1 MNFQIDKTQ
10 KWVLDAVLRRIQQ
23 MPDFES
29 LVRLR
34 LEEARR
40 NDNLS
45 EQKEALQKRCLRLRN
60 EASNFTE
67 AIRVGGNLRSL
78 VAELEASQLELAHCE
93 FQLQQLE
100 KQQCSAV
107 PIPAHGDL
115 VGLIEKAMQLVV
127 DQNDETNR
135 LLCRILPR
143 VTIFPVLLCNG
154 GAVKLQAE
162 VELDVS
168 AAMGALTGSS
178 AMVDDL
184 REIVTAD
191 LFDTPAYVR
200 YAETFGA
207 AESRN
212 EKVIE
217 LAERLGVSLAHGD
230 VGASALS
237 TDVRV
242 RRDESL
248 STNRVSARERL
259 ALPSAQ
265 TPSVSIRSLSST
277 GGRIRRR
284 VMRSCFIQFNSPT
297 SFAPERGRFHF
308 GREMI
313 DETADKA
320 RSQATADWKR
330 FWSIVFAVALRAIE
344 EETPRT
350 RRDEQR
356 DKSSLEER
364 SKPNAAD

>member
-10 KWVLDAVLRRIQQ
+10 KWVLGAVLRRIQQ

-40 NDNLS
+40 NNNLS
-45 EQKEALQKRCLRLRN
+45 EQKEALQKKCLRLRN

-100 KQQCSAV
+100 KQQGSAV
-107 PIPAHGDL
+107 PIPAHSDL
-115 VGLIEKAMQLVV
+115 VGLIETAMQLVV

-154 GAVKLQAE
+154 EAVKLQAE

-200 YAETFGA
+200 YAETFGT

-212 EKVIE
+212 EKVFA
-217 LAERLGVSLAHGD
+217 LAERLGVSLPTAMLARRLYRRMCESG
-230 VGASALS
+230 VTNPYQRIASPPEKGW
-237 TDVRV
+237 RC
-242 RRDESL
+242 RRHKH
-248 STNRVSARERL
+248 
-259 ALPSAQ
+259 
-265 TPSVSIRSLSST
+265 
-277 GGRIRRR
+277 RRYR
-284 VMRSCFIQFNSPT
+284 FDPCPP
-297 SFAPERGRFHF
+297 PEEGS
-308 GREMI
+308 
-313 DETADKA
+313 D
-320 RSQATADWKR
+320 
-330 FWSIVFAVALRAIE
+330 
-344 EETPRT
+344 
-350 RRDEQR
+350 
-356 DKSSLEER
+356 
-364 SKPNAAD
+364 AA